1 MALLQNCVV
10 GSPVL
15 AWEDSTTLTV
25 VRSTKLAAMSGGV
38 ETMIKRRSTIIQK
51 VDVFSVAKSIRE
63 HVRLSPKISDAVKG
77 KLSLGA
83 RILQVGGMQKVF
95 KHLFDVTE
103 NERLVKASQC
113 YLSTT
118 AGPIAGV
125 LFISSEKIAFCS
137 ERTIK
142 LSCPN
147 RKSIRLH
154 YKVAIPLAKIQTVNP
169 GENTKRPSQ
178 KFMQIVTVDN
188 FDFWFMGFLNH
199 QKSFECLQQAIY
211 QL

>member
-1 MALLQNCVV
+1 MATLQNCVV
-10 GSPVL
+10 GSPVTSS
-15 AWEDSTTLTV
+15 AWEGSTMLTV
-25 VRSTKLAAMSGGV
+25 AHSTNGV
-38 ETMIKRRSTIIQK
+38 ESIIKRRSKIRRKADI
-51 VDVFSVAKSIRE
+51 FSVAKSVLE
-63 HVRLSPKISDAVKG
+63 HVRLSPNISDAVKG

-83 RILQVGGMQKVF
+83 QILQVRGMKKVF
-95 KHLFDVTE
+95 KHVFGVTE

-125 LFISSEKIAFCS
+125 LFISNEKIAFCS
-137 ERTIK
+137 ERTLK

-147 RKSIRLH
+147 GKFIRVH
-154 YKVAIPLAKIQTVNP
+154 YKIAIPLAKIGTVNRS
-169 GENTKRPSQ
+169 ENMKRPSQ
-178 KFMQIVTVDN
+178 KFIQIVTVDN

-199 QKSFECLQQAIY
+199 QESFECLQQAIY